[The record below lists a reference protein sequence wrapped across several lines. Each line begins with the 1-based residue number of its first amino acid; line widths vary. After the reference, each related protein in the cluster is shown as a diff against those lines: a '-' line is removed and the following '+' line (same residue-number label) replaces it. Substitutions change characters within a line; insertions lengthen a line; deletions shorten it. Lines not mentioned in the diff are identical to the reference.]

1 MVKHRESGNLTAGTR
16 WEKKRFLFIYRN
28 QYFKVHVS
36 FRVWGILMNHYKNA
50 YLTNEFP
57 RNLARAIATLTVSG
71 MSLVV
76 LDELSDFFDARNL
89 GKTDLRY
96 IMKHHENPQTKTGDL
111 PYQRVISLR
120 IQTPP

>member
-1 MVKHRESGNLTAGTR
+1 
-16 WEKKRFLFIYRN
+16 
-28 QYFKVHVS
+28 
-36 FRVWGILMNHYKNA
+36 MNHYKNA